1 MLSSDISETSY
12 KVFIALDVLNHNE
25 DDESGTHRILC
36 CIQHRS
42 LYYLTTASIY
52 LTVSYPPDYP
62 DIPPDLS
69 LSFHSN
75 TYLRFPEDGPL
86 LLSSLEE
93 TITESLGQAMIFT
106 LISTL
111 KENTENL
118 IAERQKAVQA
128 EEDKERAKAEEVENA
143 KFHGTAVTRESFL
156 AWRKKFLEELE
167 KIDEDRRK
175 DEEEHMGKKEM
186 ARSKEVKLTGKQLW
200 EQGLVGKV
208 DEDEGDGE
216 GERDG
221 LDGMERLKVVA

>member
-1 MLSSDISETSY
+1 M
-12 KVFIALDVLNHNE
+12 
-25 DDESGTHRILC
+25 
-36 CIQHRS
+36 QHRS
-42 LYYLTTASIY
+42 LYYLTAALIH

-62 DIPPDLS
+62 NIAPELS
-69 LSFHSN
+69 LSFPQLAPNHP
-75 TYLRFPEDGPL
+75 YLYFPEDGPL

-118 IAERQKAVQA
+118 IAERQKAAQA

-156 AWRKKFLEELE
+156 AWRKKFLEETE
-167 KIDEDRRK
+167 KIEEDRRK
-175 DEEEHMGKKEM
+175 EEEEHMGKKEM

-216 GERDG
+216 GEKDA
-221 LDGMERLKVVA
+221 LDGMERLKVAN

>member
-1 MLSSDISETSY
+1 M
-12 KVFIALDVLNHNE
+12 
-25 DDESGTHRILC
+25 
-36 CIQHRS
+36 
-42 LYYLTTASIY
+42 SIY
-52 LTVSYPPDYP
+52 LIVSYPPDYP
-62 DIPPDLS
+62 DIAPGLS
-69 LSFHSN
+69 LSFPQQTQNFDH
-75 TYLRFPEDGPL
+75 LQIPDDGPL

-128 EEDKERAKAEEVENA
+128 EEDKERAKAEEAENA
-143 KFHGTAVTRESFL
+143 KFHGTAVTSESFL
-156 AWRKKFLEELE
+156 AWRENFLKEME
-167 KIDEDRRK
+167 KIEEDKRK
-175 DEEEHMGKKEM
+175 EEEEHMGKKEM

-216 GERDG
+216 GERDA
-221 LDGMERLKVVA
+221 LDGMERLKVGE